1 MRYRIEHT
9 TRYDYADEVF
19 VEPQTIRLSPRSD
32 PAQRLVS
39 HALVVEPGP
48 AGMSRHLDA
57 EGNSVCEIW
66 FSGQT
71 RRLEIALTSEVE
83 TLRANPYDYISPFDQ
98 PLGLPFRYRHEASAL
113 AFYRRG
119 PIAPRVAAFAEAI
132 AKSAGGTALE
142 FLTALNHRLH
152 DEWKV
157 EPRWRGLPWGATRTL
172 DTRRGACRDLSM
184 LFVAA
189 SRALGLAARF
199 VSGYH
204 EGDPEQS
211 ESHLHAWAE
220 VYIPGGGWRG
230 FDPTGGL
237 AVADRHVAVAAARLP
252 RDAAPVSGSF
262 RGFGPVR
269 MVADVR
275 IDRL

>member
-9 TRYDYADEVF
+9 TRYDYATEVF

-32 PAQRLVS
+32 PSQRLVS

-71 RRLEIALTSEVE
+71 ARLELVVTSEVE
-83 TLRANPYDYISPFDQ
+83 TLRSNPYDYISPFDQ
-98 PLGLPFRYRHEASAL
+98 PLALPFRYRHETTAL
-113 AFYRRG
+113 ALYRRG
-119 PIAPRVAAFAEAI
+119 PVAPVVRAFAQAI
-132 AKSAGGTALE
+132 ANESGRTTHE
-142 FLTALNHRLH
+142 FLIALNHRLH
-152 DEWKV
+152 SEWQV
-157 EPRWRGLPWGATRTL
+157 QPRWRGLPWSPTHTL
-172 DTRRGACRDLSM
+172 RAKRGACRDLAM

-189 SRALGLAARF
+189 SRAMGLAARF

-211 ESHLHAWAE
+211 EVHLHAWAE
-220 VYIPGGGWRG
+220 VYMPGGGWRAY
-230 FDPTGGL
+230 DPTGGL
-237 AVADRHVAVAAARLP
+237 AVADRHVAVAAARNP
-252 RDAAPVSGSF
+252 RDAAPISGSI
-262 RGFGPVR
+262 RGIGPVK
-269 MVADVR
+269 MAADVR